1 MSCGISAA
9 LNNRNLSEPKLVDL
23 QHSFIIN
30 SKERQLSCVDCLYV
44 YVIHEICNILY
55 TAEHSDSYQMMND
68 ASHEERDFLTP
79 SPEEAG
85 DREQRQASQGPL
97 SITAEESGEVRL
109 EPGPGETLSSGG
121 ESDRETELTR
131 VRVITTTLFEPHY
144 ICFRRTWRQL
154 ALTLRILKMSSLKM
168 QKVVRRVRFAH
179 LTA

>member
-1 MSCGISAA
+1 
-9 LNNRNLSEPKLVDL
+9 
-23 QHSFIIN
+23 
-30 SKERQLSCVDCLYV
+30 
-44 YVIHEICNILY
+44 
-55 TAEHSDSYQMMND
+55 MMND

-109 EPGPGETLSSGG
+109 EPGPGEEISSGG